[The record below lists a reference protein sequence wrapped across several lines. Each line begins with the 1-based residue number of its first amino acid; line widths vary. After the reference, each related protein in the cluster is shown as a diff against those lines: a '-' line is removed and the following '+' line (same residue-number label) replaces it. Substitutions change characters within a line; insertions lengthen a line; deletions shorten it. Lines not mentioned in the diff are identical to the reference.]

1 MSLVGIPVGVAN
13 STVGKKIWIKT
24 AITKTYKW
32 MIKKKK
38 NKHDKIGLL
47 AKTKLN
53 TVKVS
58 FSNVLIGSCISQDDF
73 FQ

>member
-13 STVGKKIWIKT
+13 STVGKKICIKT

-32 MIKKKK
+32 ITKKKK
-38 NKHDKIGLL
+38 KKHDKIELL

-58 FSNVLIGSCISQDDF
+58 FSNVLIGSFISQDDF